1 MEKLSVG
8 EKSFHVVNVTLM
20 TILCFLTLYPFVYV
34 AFSSLSDPGML
45 AQHRGLL
52 WKPYGISLAAYK
64 AVFSNPSILSGYR
77 NTLFYVVVGTCF
89 NMVMTAIGAYFL
101 SRRNVFF
108 KNAIMFMIVVTMF
121 FQGGL
126 VPNYLLVS
134 NLGLVDTVWA
144 MIIPGAINT
153 WNLIIMRTSFQAV
166 PVSLE
171 ESAKMDGASE
181 WTIMWRIIIPLSIPV
196 MAVMV
201 LFYAVGHWNAWFN
214 ALIYLRNRDLFPL
227 QLILREILITNST
240 DSLTTNAAGVDK
252 MPIGETIK
260 FATIIVATLPILVLY
275 PFLQKYFVKGVLIGA
290 LKE

>member
-1 MEKLSVG
+1 MIKPTFG
-8 EKSFHVVNVTLM
+8 ERVFDFFNAALM
-20 TILCFLTLYPFVYV
+20 VILCFLTLYPFLYV
-34 AFSSLSDPGML
+34 AFSSLSDPGLL

-52 WKPYGISLAAYK
+52 WKPSGFSLEAYK
-64 AVFSNPSILSGYR
+64 AVFANPNILSGYR
-77 NTLFYVVVGTCF
+77 NTLFYVVFGTLI
-89 NMVMTAIGAYFL
+89 NMFMTCLGAYFL

-108 KNAIMFMIVVTMF
+108 KNAVMFMIVVTMF

-126 VPNYLLVS
+126 IPTYLLVS
-134 NLGLVDTVWA
+134 NLGLVDTPWA

-166 PVSLE
+166 PASLE
-171 ESAKMDGASE
+171 ESAKIDGANE
-181 WTIMWRIIIPLSIPV
+181 WTIMWRIILPLSIPV

-214 ALIYLRNRDLFPL
+214 AMIYLRDRNLYPL

-240 DSLTTNAAGVDK
+240 DSMMTNASGVDK
-252 MPIGETIK
+252 MPISETIK
-260 FATIIVATLPILVLY
+260 YATIMVATIPILVLY
-275 PFLQKYFVKGVLIGA
+275 PFLQKYFVKGVMIGA